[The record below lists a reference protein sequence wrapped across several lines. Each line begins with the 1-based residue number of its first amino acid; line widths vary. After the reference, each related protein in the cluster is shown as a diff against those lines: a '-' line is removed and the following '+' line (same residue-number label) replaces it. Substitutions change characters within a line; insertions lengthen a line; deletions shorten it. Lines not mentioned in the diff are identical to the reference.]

1 MYYPLVIVTGMQL
14 VLLLV
19 LSVALL
25 GLGLAFGFL
34 LRRPAPGPDPAI
46 GVHEAMA
53 HALAELQ
60 RSAVAQS
67 EVAIR
72 SAVEQ
77 ASRLNRDVVGAQM
90 AAGQQELLAKKELID
105 TSLDRVRIE
114 VREELANVSEMVRQ
128 LGTTSTRSFGEVAS
142 ALTAHAESTAK
153 LDATAHGLREALAS
167 SKTRGQ
173 WGERMAEDV
182 LRLAGFVEH
191 VNYTKQTAVEGG
203 RALPDFTFPMPK
215 GHVLYMDV
223 KFPLT
228 SYLRFLESTND
239 RDKSVNR
246 EQFLRDVRVRVKELA
261 TRDYVRAGTA
271 TTIDYVLLFL
281 PNESLSSFIHE
292 NDPAL
297 LDDAMR
303 QKVVLC
309 SPLTLFALLG
319 VVRQAFDNFMI
330 EQTSDQILK
339 VLGAFEKEWG
349 KFVGSVDTMGK
360 RLESTQRAFED
371 LNGPRRRMLERSLVQ
386 LESLRRQRGLA
397 VEPGLDLP
405 ELGDDG
411 YVDEFDDDV
420 LSMPPPRKL
429 RA

>member
-1 MYYPLVIVTGMQL
+1 MQP

-19 LSVALL
+19 LSLTLLGAGLLL
-25 GLGLAFGFL
+25 GLVM
-34 LRRPAPGPDPAI
+34 RRGASVAPVDPSI
-46 GVHEAMA
+46 GVQQAMA
-53 HALAELQ
+53 QALGELQ
-60 RSAVAQS
+60 RTAAAQS
-67 EVAIR
+67 EAAIR
-72 SAVEQ
+72 AAVEQ
-77 ASRLNRDVVGAQM
+77 ASRLNHDVMGAQM
-90 AAGQQELLAKKELID
+90 AAGQQELLSKKELID
-105 TSLDRVRIE
+105 SSLDRVRTE
-114 VREELANVSEMVRQ
+114 LRDELANVSELVRQ

-228 SYLRFLESTND
+228 SYLRFLEASSD
-239 RDKSVNR
+239 RDRAANR
-246 EQFLRDVRVRVKELA
+246 DQFLRDVRVRVKELA
-261 TRDYVRAGTA
+261 VRDYANAGSA

-292 NDPAL
+292 SDPQL

-339 VLGAFEKEWG
+339 VLGTFEKEWT

-397 VEPGLDLP
+397 IDSPLELLELADIDSADDLA
-405 ELGDDG
+405 
-411 YVDEFDDDV
+411 
-420 LSMPPPRKL
+420 LSPPRQL

>member
-1 MYYPLVIVTGMQL
+1 MQPI
-14 VLLLV
+14 LLLV
-19 LSVALL
+19 LAGALVGVGLAL
-25 GLGLAFGFL
+25 GLIMRRNTARTVVDPAFG
-34 LRRPAPGPDPAI
+34 
-46 GVHEAMA
+46 VQQAMA
-53 HALAELQ
+53 QALGELQ
-60 RSAVAQS
+60 RTAAAQS
-67 EVAIR
+67 EAAIR
-72 SAVEQ
+72 AAVEQ
-77 ASRLNRDVVGAQM
+77 ASRLNHDVMGAQM
-90 AAGQQELLAKKELID
+90 AAGQQELLSKKELID
-105 TSLDRVRIE
+105 SSLDRVRTE
-114 VREELANVSEMVRQ
+114 MRDELANVSELVRQ

-228 SYLRFLESTND
+228 SYLRFLEATSD
-239 RDKSVNR
+239 RDRAANR
-246 EQFLRDVRVRVKELA
+246 DQFLRDVRVRVKELA

-339 VLGAFEKEWG
+339 VLGTFEKEWS

-397 VEPGLDLP
+397 ANSELDLLGFDTSDLSE
-405 ELGDDG
+405 ELA
-411 YVDEFDDDV
+411 
-420 LSMPPPRKL
+420 LTPPRQL

>member
-1 MYYPLVIVTGMQL
+1 MQPI
-14 VLLLV
+14 LLLV
-19 LSVALL
+19 LAGALVGVGLAL
-25 GLGLAFGFL
+25 GLIMRRNTARTVVDPAFG
-34 LRRPAPGPDPAI
+34 
-46 GVHEAMA
+46 VQQAMA
-53 HALAELQ
+53 QALGELQ
-60 RSAVAQS
+60 RTAAAQS
-67 EVAIR
+67 EAAIR
-72 SAVEQ
+72 AAVEQ
-77 ASRLNRDVVGAQM
+77 ASRLNHDVMGAQM
-90 AAGQQELLAKKELID
+90 AAGQQELLSKKELID
-105 TSLDRVRIE
+105 SSLDRVRTE
-114 VREELANVSEMVRQ
+114 MRDELANVSELVRQ

-228 SYLRFLESTND
+228 SYLRFLEATSD
-239 RDKSVNR
+239 RDRAANR
-246 EQFLRDVRVRVKELA
+246 DQFLRDVRVRVKELA

-339 VLGAFEKEWG
+339 VLGTFEKEWS

-397 VEPGLDLP
+397 ANSELDL
-405 ELGDDG
+405 LG
-411 YVDEFDDDV
+411 FDTSD
-420 LSMPPPRKL
+420 LSEEVALTPPRQL

>member
-1 MYYPLVIVTGMQL
+1 MQPIV
-14 VLLLV
+14 LLV
-19 LSVALL
+19 LAVALVGVGLAL
-25 GLGLAFGFL
+25 GLIMRRNASQTAADPSFG
-34 LRRPAPGPDPAI
+34 
-46 GVHEAMA
+46 VQQAMA
-53 HALAELQ
+53 QALGELQ
-60 RSAVAQS
+60 RTAAAQS
-67 EVAIR
+67 EAAIR
-72 SAVEQ
+72 AAVEQ
-77 ASRLNRDVVGAQM
+77 ASRLNHDVMGAQM
-90 AAGQQELLAKKELID
+90 AAGQQELLSKKELID
-105 TSLDRVRIE
+105 SSLDRVRTE
-114 VREELANVSEMVRQ
+114 MRDELANVSELVRQ

-228 SYLRFLESTND
+228 SYLRFLEASSD
-239 RDKSVNR
+239 RDRAANR
-246 EQFLRDVRVRVKELA
+246 DQFLRDVRVRVKELA
-261 TRDYVRAGTA
+261 TRDYARAGTA

-339 VLGAFEKEWG
+339 VLGTFEKEWS

-397 VEPGLDLP
+397 ANSELDLLGLDDSDLND
-405 ELGDDG
+405 ELT
-411 YVDEFDDDV
+411 
-420 LSMPPPRKL
+420 LAPPRQL